1 MTEEKLRNSLQ
12 AGQKLHW
19 YEIEKVLGQGGFGIT
34 YLAYDANLD
43 QRVAIKEYLPMEL
56 AVREG
61 NHSVYPASQAQDER
75 YQWGLDRFLSE
86 ARTLAKFKHSAIV
99 RVLSVFEENN
109 TAYMVME
116 YQRGQSLQQI
126 LERERTLSEVDLT
139 AMVKPMLDGLES
151 IHAAGFIHRD
161 IKPANIFVN
170 DEGYPVL
177 LDFGSARQALGEHTR
192 TLTSVVSP
200 GYAPFEQ
207 YYSKSD
213 RQGPWTDIYGLGA
226 TLYRCISGLQPMAAI
241 DRSEAIL
248 KAERD
253 VFVPASEI
261 GRGNYSADFLFAID
275 NALQFNEKKRPQT
288 VAEWR
293 TQFDFSI
300 SGEHMSPP
308 GPVHT
313 TLPEHA
319 TTRFS
324 ALAEESFDVTTG
336 APLINAAM
344 PDTEISSQPV
354 THSEPPASGPRSA
367 ARARTEPRAATEQ
380 LAPADP
386 RVPTTFEPLRKRRV
400 WPLVTVLCI
409 GAAAGAVWY
418 FQDSGLLPQI
428 VVTSKGGREAR
439 RLIEQGD
446 RALAAGQIF
455 EPYEGSAMAFYQD
468 AYAARTDDPDA
479 VHGLAITSERLV
491 AAIEEAIVFDDVVTT
506 EALAKTLARIPHE
519 VFDSSE
525 THSALVN
532 ARVRWAAANKQ
543 SERIDEFLQA
553 AAEDIEQDRLLGPG
567 TDNALAKYRAV
578 QILEPGN
585 PDAKTGLRNLGMHL
599 AVRGTEALERGNT
612 DDAVEW
618 FEQAQMLNGE
628 APEVVA
634 LEGKLS
640 QVRTK
645 EQAEQDRE
653 TQIEK
658 LLGAAAKDI
667 AANRL
672 STPAGNNALERY
684 RRVLKLDADH
694 RDARRGIE
702 QIHDRYVALATEA
715 LRSEDLVAARSAL
728 AKARNT
734 QPNSPRVM
742 ALQQDIEG
750 ARERIDRAE
759 AERLA
764 TMAEQQIQD
773 AKRIREE
780 AESIRLEAEHE
791 RKRRQEQEAARLFA
805 EAQRKA
811 GVETR

>member
-1 MTEEKLRNSLQ
+1 M
-12 AGQKLHW
+12 
-19 YEIEKVLGQGGFGIT
+19 
-34 YLAYDANLD
+34 
-43 QRVAIKEYLPMEL
+43 
-56 AVREG
+56 
-61 NHSVYPASQAQDER
+61 
-75 YQWGLDRFLSE
+75 
-86 ARTLAKFKHSAIV
+86 
-99 RVLSVFEENN
+99 
-109 TAYMVME
+109 
-116 YQRGQSLQQI
+116 
-126 LERERTLSEVDLT
+126 
-139 AMVKPMLDGLES
+139 
-151 IHAAGFIHRD
+151 
-161 IKPANIFVN
+161 
-170 DEGYPVL
+170 
-177 LDFGSARQALGEHTR
+177 
-192 TLTSVVSP
+192 
-200 GYAPFEQ
+200 
-207 YYSKSD
+207 
-213 RQGPWTDIYGLGA
+213 
-226 TLYRCISGLQPMAAI
+226 
-241 DRSEAIL
+241 
-248 KAERD
+248 
-253 VFVPASEI
+253 PASEI